1 MRDVGRAVASWDGYE
16 SAAAGAQSCAA
27 DGSRDGYFAPESAIR
42 RIGNSPV
49 TPFLGGGAAVL
60 LQVAHPLVAA
70 GVAEHSNY
78 QRHLWTRLM
87 RTLRALYL
95 ITYGTR
101 DEADAVGKT
110 VRAVHARVRGET
122 AVALGRFPAGT
133 PYSASDPELML
144 WVHATLVATSLSAY
158 QRYEGALARDD
169 QERYYEEMTVVAQI
183 FGTPASVIPRTLGD
197 VPRVLRRPDRG
208 DHDRSHAACQGD
220 RAR

>member
-1 MRDVGRAVASWDGYE
+1 MA
-16 SAAAGAQSCAA
+16 
-27 DGSRDGYFAPESAIR
+27 SRDGYFAPESAIR

-101 DEADAVGKT
+101 EEADAVGET

-169 QERYYEEMTVVAQI
+169 QERYYERDDGRRADLRHA
-183 FGTPASVIPRTLGD
+183 GLGHPAHARRRSASTTTTRSRGPRS
-197 VPRVLRRPDRG
+197 RSRRLPG
-208 DHDRSHAACQGD
+208 RS
-220 RAR
+220 RR

>member
-1 MRDVGRAVASWDGYE
+1 M
-16 SAAAGAQSCAA
+16 AQSRPQRERSHAQRMA
-27 DGSRDGYFAPESAIR
+27 SRDGYFAPESAIR

-78 QRHLWTRLM
+78 QRHLWARLM

-101 DEADAVGKT
+101 DEADAVGET
-110 VRAVHARVRGET
+110 VRAVHGRVRGET

-144 WVHATLVATSLSAY
+144 WCTRRSSRPRFRPTSAT
-158 QRYEGALARDD
+158 
-169 QERYYEEMTVVAQI
+169 
-183 FGTPASVIPRTLGD
+183 
-197 VPRVLRRPDRG
+197 
-208 DHDRSHAACQGD
+208 
-220 RAR
+220 RARSRALTRSAT

>member
-1 MRDVGRAVASWDGYE
+1 
-16 SAAAGAQSCAA
+16 
-27 DGSRDGYFAPESAIR
+27 
-42 RIGNSPV
+42 
-49 TPFLGGGAAVL
+49 
-60 LQVAHPLVAA
+60 
-70 GVAEHSNY
+70 
-78 QRHLWTRLM
+78 M

-158 QRYEGALARDD
+158 QRYEGALAR
-169 QERYYEEMTVVAQI
+169 ERRRSATTSEMTVVAQI

-208 DHDRSHAACQGD
+208 DHDRGHAACH
-220 RAR
+220 ARSRR

>member
-1 MRDVGRAVASWDGYE
+1 MGTSRPQRERSHAERMA
-16 SAAAGAQSCAA
+16 
-27 DGSRDGYFAPESAIR
+27 SRDGYFAAESAIR

-101 DEADAVGKT
+101 EEADAVGKT

-122 AVALGRFPAGT
+122 AVELGRFPAGT

-144 WVHATLVATSLSAY
+144 WVHATLVGPRSRPTSAT
-158 QRYEGALARDD
+158 
-169 QERYYEEMTVVAQI
+169 
-183 FGTPASVIPRTLGD
+183 
-197 VPRVLRRPDRG
+197 
-208 DHDRSHAACQGD
+208 
-220 RAR
+220 RARSRTTTRSATTRR